1 MENTQNSNEKLQQLL
16 DRIEA
21 ESGIAL
27 CAAADAAPDAD
38 AVERLAQM
46 LRETPDAGTKMPL
59 SRNALWQRLLD
70 ADASPEE
77 IADGCTRLL
86 IGAEDPYEMILIDFP
101 APVTASAWSVLEGMQ
116 ERGLELVRVKDRQVV
131 LLTAKKKA
139 DAEETIAERART
151 LSAMLDAEAM
161 QLADI
166 VFDAQVYA
174 ASALS
179 AGYRYLSE
187 LLLAG
192 RDVDP
197 AGHVYDGA
205 RLGLAWLVRRIPKAD
220 RNAFRRR
227 FFGTFDPAEMDEET
241 RYAVEAFLRNGL
253 SISDTAREIF
263 VHRNTL
269 VYRLDKFQ
277 RLSGLDVRQ
286 FSDALLVYIGLILG

>member
-1 MENTQNSNEKLQQLL
+1 MEKTQNKVSELQRLL
-16 DRIEA
+16 ARIEA

-27 CAAADAAPDAD
+27 APADGIEPDAS
-38 AVERLAQM
+38 AVEKFAQM
-46 LRETPDAGTKMPL
+46 LKLTADEGTKMPL

-77 IADGCTRLL
+77 IADGCGRLL

-116 ERGLELVRVKDRQVV
+116 ERGSELVRVKDRQVV

-139 DAEETIAERART
+139 NGDETISERAHT
-151 LSAMLDAEAM
+151 LAAMLDAEAM
-161 QLADI
+161 QQADI
-166 VFDAQVYA
+166 VFDEQVFVA
-174 ASALS
+174 EHLS
-179 AGYRYLSE
+179 EGYRYLSE
-187 LLLAG
+187 LLFTG
-192 RDVDP
+192 REVDP

-205 RLGLAWLVRRIPKAD
+205 RLGLACLVRKIPKAD
-220 RNAFRRR
+220 REVFRRR
-227 FFGTFDPAEMDEET
+227 FFGTFDPADMDEET

-253 SISDTAREIF
+253 SIADTAREIF

-286 FSDALLVYIGLILG
+286 FSDALLVYIGLILS